1 VAYFVGIFSLW
12 LIISAATALRPGRR
26 GIFGAIAWPVGWAAG
41 ELPFQAILLQMGL
54 LGLLWWWGWP
64 RTHWLSVAVGAAAL
78 VVTTLNALLLVTLF
92 YSRLIVRK
100 SMMNNALPLVT
111 GKPRDD
117 AYGSWWRTALQIP
130 YHARDIVITKN
141 VSYAQHERNVL
152 DVWRMTTTPSNAPVM
167 IYFHGGSW
175 VFGDKKDQGRPM
187 LHEMVKRGW
196 IVVTANYRL
205 APKDPWPA
213 QIEDATRVLYWVKKN
228 IATYGGDPSRVVVS
242 GGSAGGHL
250 ASLVS
255 LTTNDETWRP
265 VDASGVTDWSVRGC
279 VSYYGVLEMTGDEEY
294 WHGRGKG
301 LMYLLENRVVQKKY
315 KENVALYE
323 ALSPRH
329 RVRED
334 SPPFLV
340 IQGGND
346 TLVDVNVARGFVK
359 HYESVAVAPI
369 YYLEMPF
376 AQHTFDLT
384 ASPRTSAV
392 TRAVVAF
399 SNSVVNY

>member
-1 VAYFVGIFSLW
+1 MAYFVGALSIW
-12 LIISAATALRPGRR
+12 LIISAATALRPGRK
-26 GIFGAIAWPVGWAAG
+26 GIFAAIAWPVGWAAG
-41 ELPFQAILLQMGL
+41 ELPFQAIGLQLGL

-64 RTHWLSVAVGAAAL
+64 HTLWLSDLVRITAIISITANAV
-78 VVTTLNALLLVTLF
+78 LLGTLF
-92 YSRLIVRK
+92 YSRRIVRRAM
-100 SMMNNALPLVT
+100 SSAPTPLQI

-117 AYGSWWRTALQIP
+117 AYGAWWRTALQIP
-130 YHARDIVITKN
+130 YHARDIQITKN
-141 VSYAQHERNVL
+141 ISYGEHERNVL
-152 DVWRMTTTPSNAPVM
+152 DVWRTTTTPSNAPVM
-167 IYFHGGSW
+167 LYFHGGSW

-196 IVVTANYRL
+196 VVVTANYRL
-205 APKDPWPA
+205 APGSPMPA
-213 QIEDATRVLYWVKKN
+213 QIEDATRVLSWVKKN
-228 IATYGGDPSRVVVS
+228 IASYGGDPSRVVVS

-250 ASLVS
+250 AALLC

-265 VDASGVTDWSVRGC
+265 KDVSGVADWSVRGC
-279 VSYYGVLEMTGDEEY
+279 IPYYGVLEMTGDETH
-294 WHGRGKG
+294 WNGHGKG
-301 LMYLLENRVVQKKY
+301 LMHLLENRVVKQKY
-315 KENVALYE
+315 KDNEALYE
-323 ALSPRH
+323 SLSPMH
-329 RVRED
+329 RVTAD

-359 HYESVAVAPI
+359 HFADVASAPI
-369 YYLEMPF
+369 YYVEMPF

-399 SNSVVNY
+399 ATSVVS

>member
-1 VAYFVGIFSLW
+1 MAYFVGALSIW
-12 LIISAATALRPGRR
+12 LIISAATALRPGRK
-26 GIFGAIAWPVGWAAG
+26 GIFAAIAWPVGWAAG
-41 ELPFQAILLQMGL
+41 ELPFQAIGLQLGL

-64 RTHWLSVAVGAAAL
+64 HTLWLSDL
-78 VVTTLNALLLVTLF
+78 VRITAIISITANVVLLGTLF
-92 YSRLIVRK
+92 YSRRIVRRAM
-100 SMMNNALPLVT
+100 SSAPTPLQI

-117 AYGSWWRTALQIP
+117 AYGAWWRTALQIP
-130 YHARDIVITKN
+130 YHARDIQITKN
-141 VSYAQHERNVL
+141 ISYGEHERNVL
-152 DVWRMTTTPSNAPVM
+152 DVWRTTTTPSNAPVM
-167 IYFHGGSW
+167 LYFHGGSW

-196 IVVTANYRL
+196 VVVTANYRL
-205 APKDPWPA
+205 APGSPMPA
-213 QIEDATRVLYWVKKN
+213 QIEDATRVLSWVKKN
-228 IATYGGDPSRVVVS
+228 IASYGGDPQRVVVS

-250 ASLVS
+250 AALLC

-265 VDASGVTDWSVRGC
+265 KDVSGVADWSVRGC
-279 VSYYGVLEMTGDEEY
+279 IPYYGVLEMTGDETH
-294 WHGRGKG
+294 WNGHGKG
-301 LMYLLENRVVQKKY
+301 LMHLLENRVVKQKY
-315 KENVALYE
+315 KDNEALYE
-323 ALSPRH
+323 SLSPMH
-329 RVRED
+329 RVTAD

-359 HYESVAVAPI
+359 HFADVASAPI
-369 YYLEMPF
+369 YYVEMPF

-399 SNSVVNY
+399 ATSVVS

>member
-1 VAYFVGIFSLW
+1 MAYFVGALSIW
-12 LIISAATALRPGRR
+12 LIISAATALRPGRK
-26 GIFGAIAWPVGWAAG
+26 GLFAAIAWPVGWAAG
-41 ELPFQAILLQMGL
+41 ELPFQSILLQTGL

-64 RTHWLSVAVGAAAL
+64 KTHWLSMLVGVGAL
-78 VVTTLNALLLVTLF
+78 VVITENTLLLVTLF
-92 YSRLIVRK
+92 YSRRIVRT
-100 SMMNNALPLVT
+100 SMLNSAVPLIT
-111 GKPRDD
+111 ARPRED

-130 YHARDIVITKN
+130 YHARDIQITKN
-141 VSYAQHERNVL
+141 IHYGDNERNVL
-152 DVWRMTTTPSNAPVM
+152 DVWRTSTTPSSAPVM

-213 QIEDATRVLYWVKKN
+213 QIEDATRVLYWVKKY
-228 IATYGGDPSRVVVS
+228 IASYGGDPNRVVVS

-294 WHGRGKG
+294 WHGLGKG

-315 KENVALYE
+315 EENVALYE
-323 ALSPRH
+323 ALSPLN
-329 RVRED
+329 RVRSD

-346 TLVDVNVARGFVK
+346 TLVDVHVARGFVQRFK
-359 HYESVAVAPI
+359 EVCTAPI

-399 SNSVVNY
+399 ASSVAG

>member
-1 VAYFVGIFSLW
+1 
-12 LIISAATALRPGRR
+12 
-26 GIFGAIAWPVGWAAG
+26 
-41 ELPFQAILLQMGL
+41 

-64 RTHWLSVAVGAAAL
+64 RTHWLSVSVGAAAL

-92 YSRLIVRK
+92 YSRRIVRK

-250 ASLVS
+250 ASLVALS
-255 LTTNDETWRP
+255 TDDETWRP

-346 TLVDVNVARGFVK
+346 TLVDVNVARGFVR

-399 SNSVVNY
+399 ANSVVNY

>member
-1 VAYFVGIFSLW
+1 MAYFVGALSIW
-12 LIISAATALRPGRR
+12 LIISAATALRPGRK
-26 GIFGAIAWPVGWAAG
+26 GIFAAIAWPVGWAAG
-41 ELPFQAILLQMGL
+41 ELPFQAILLQLGL

-64 RTHWLSVAVGAAAL
+64 HTLWLSDL
-78 VVTTLNALLLVTLF
+78 VRITAIISISANVVLLGTLF
-92 YSRLIVRK
+92 YSRRIVRRAMQ
-100 SMMNNALPLVT
+100 SAPVPLEI

-117 AYGSWWRTALQIP
+117 AYGAWWRTALQVP
-130 YHARDIVITKN
+130 YHARDIQITKN
-141 VSYAQHERNVL
+141 ISYGEQERNVV
-152 DVWRMTTTPSNAPVM
+152 DVWRTSTTPSNAPVM
-167 IYFHGGSW
+167 LYFHGGSW

-196 IVVTANYRL
+196 VVVTANYRL
-205 APKDPWPA
+205 APHNPMPA
-213 QIEDATRVLYWVKKN
+213 QIEDATRVLSWVKKN
-228 IATYGGDPSRVVVS
+228 IASYGGDPQRVVVS

-250 ASLVS
+250 AALLS

-265 VDASGVTDWSVRGC
+265 KDVTGVTDWSVRGC
-279 VSYYGVLEMTGDEEY
+279 ISYYGVLEMTGDETH
-294 WHGRGKG
+294 WNGHGRG
-301 LMYLLENRVVQKKY
+301 LMYLLENRVVKKKY

-323 ALSPRH
+323 SLSPIH
-329 RVRED
+329 RVSAD

-359 HYESVAVAPI
+359 HFADVATAPI
-369 YYLEMPF
+369 YYVEMPF

-399 SNSVVNY
+399 ANSVV

>member
-1 VAYFVGIFSLW
+1 MAYFVGALSIW
-12 LIISAATALRPGRR
+12 LIISAATALRPGRK
-26 GIFGAIAWPVGWAAG
+26 GIFAAIAWPVGWAAG
-41 ELPFQAILLQMGL
+41 ELPFQAIGLQLGL

-64 RTHWLSVAVGAAAL
+64 HTLWLSDLVRITAIISITANAV
-78 VVTTLNALLLVTLF
+78 LLGTLF
-92 YSRLIVRK
+92 YSRRIVRRAM
-100 SMMNNALPLVT
+100 SSAPTPLQI

-117 AYGSWWRTALQIP
+117 AYGAWWRTALQIP
-130 YHARDIVITKN
+130 YHARDIQITKN
-141 VSYAQHERNVL
+141 ISYGEHERNVL
-152 DVWRMTTTPSNAPVM
+152 DVWRTTTTPSNAPVM
-167 IYFHGGSW
+167 LYFHGGSW

-196 IVVTANYRL
+196 VVVTANYRL
-205 APKDPWPA
+205 APGSPMPA
-213 QIEDATRVLYWVKKN
+213 QIEDATRVLSWVKKN
-228 IATYGGDPSRVVVS
+228 IASYGGDPQRVVVS

-250 ASLVS
+250 AALLC

-265 VDASGVTDWSVRGC
+265 KDVSGVADWSVRGC
-279 VSYYGVLEMTGDEEY
+279 IPYYGVLEMTGDETH
-294 WHGRGKG
+294 WNGHGKG
-301 LMYLLENRVVQKKY
+301 LMHLLENRVVKQKY
-315 KENVALYE
+315 KDNEALYE
-323 ALSPRH
+323 SLSPMH
-329 RVRED
+329 RVTAD

-359 HYESVAVAPI
+359 HFADVASAPI
-369 YYLEMPF
+369 YYVEMPF

-399 SNSVVNY
+399 ATSVVS

>member
-1 VAYFVGIFSLW
+1 MAYFVGALSIW
-12 LIISAATALRPGRR
+12 LIISAATALRPGRK
-26 GIFGAIAWPVGWAAG
+26 GIFAAIAWPVGWAAG
-41 ELPFQAILLQMGL
+41 ELPFQAILLQLGL

-64 RTHWLSVAVGAAAL
+64 HTLWLSD
-78 VVTTLNALLLVTLF
+78 VVRITAIISISANVVLLGTLF
-92 YSRLIVRK
+92 YSRRIVRRAMQ
-100 SMMNNALPLVT
+100 SAPVPLEI
-111 GKPRDD
+111 GKPHDD
-117 AYGSWWRTALQIP
+117 AYGAWWRTALQIP
-130 YHARDIVITKN
+130 YHARDIQITKN
-141 VSYAQHERNVL
+141 ISYGEHERNVV
-152 DVWRMTTTPSNAPVM
+152 DVWRTSTTPSNAPVM
-167 IYFHGGSW
+167 LYFHGGSW

-196 IVVTANYRL
+196 VVVTANYRL
-205 APKDPWPA
+205 APGSPMPA
-213 QIEDATRVLYWVKKN
+213 QIEDATRVLSWVKKN
-228 IATYGGDPSRVVVS
+228 IGSYGGDPQRVVVS

-250 ASLVS
+250 AALLC

-265 VDASGVTDWSVRGC
+265 KDVTGVTDWSVRGC
-279 VSYYGVLEMTGDEEY
+279 ISYYGVLEMTGDETH
-294 WHGRGKG
+294 WNGHGRG
-301 LMYLLENRVVQKKY
+301 LMYLLENRVVQQKY

-323 ALSPRH
+323 SLSPIH
-329 RVRED
+329 RVSAD

-359 HYESVAVAPI
+359 HFADVATAPI
-369 YYLEMPF
+369 YYVEMPF

-399 SNSVVNY
+399 ANSVV